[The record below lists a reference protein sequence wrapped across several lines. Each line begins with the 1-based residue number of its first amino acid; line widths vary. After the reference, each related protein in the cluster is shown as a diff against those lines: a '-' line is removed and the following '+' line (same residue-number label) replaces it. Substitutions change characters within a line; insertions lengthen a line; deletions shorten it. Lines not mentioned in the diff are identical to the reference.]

1 MNKERRKRLASVT
14 SKLEEVKE
22 ELEALHEEEQ
32 EAFDNLPG
40 LLQDNE

>member
-14 SKLEEVKE
+14 TKLEEVKE

-32 EAFDNLPG
+32 EAFEGESGDA
-40 LLQDNE
+40 